1 MNRLKQER
9 RRQVPICIYSRR
21 EFGAAPG
28 EHILQ
33 NFLGARWTSAE
44 IACSEV
50 QDQFGHTIDVA
61 LERGLQAIRNMF
73 GTPGGRGEPG
83 PILRGL
89 EATTGERVDLKPGF
103 QPRLA
108 APIVQVTPG
117 GDGRHHVRIQLSGL
131 GQLGWALHL
140 LRQQLPNAPV
150 DEHMMR
156 AIATGVEDYIRGTVR
171 LDLSMGGRDY
181 FRGMLKSCFNR
192 LAVERQD
199 VALLPCFDPLRR
211 FILDGVGEM
220 SEFVAWVQVPDRLAV
235 PRIGPIDHFIGI
247 VTREHSVEGVVQ
259 FFGDVVH
266 PFRLTENY
274 QGPPIMCGFLVD
286 PTRDAEPAE
295 VRNPEFEDRVIP
307 RFGEQ
312 SRENTATVRAAFEQ
326 RLTRIVAQF
335 QSMANARLVEKTVE
349 EILGPHAGQPFTEEL
364 ANRLA
369 RRMAERVLRVRRNRP

>member
-1 MNRLKQER
+1 
-9 RRQVPICIYSRR
+9 
-21 EFGAAPG
+21 
-28 EHILQ
+28 
-33 NFLGARWTSAE
+33 
-44 IACSEV
+44 
-50 QDQFGHTIDVA
+50 
-61 LERGLQAIRNMF
+61 
-73 GTPGGRGEPG
+73 
-83 PILRGL
+83 
-89 EATTGERVDLKPGF
+89 
-103 QPRLA
+103 
-108 APIVQVTPG
+108 
-117 GDGRHHVRIQLSGL
+117 
-131 GQLGWALHL
+131 
-140 LRQQLPNAPV
+140 
-150 DEHMMR
+150 
-156 AIATGVEDYIRGTVR
+156 
-171 LDLSMGGRDY
+171 
-181 FRGMLKSCFNR
+181 MLKSCFNR